1 MELTESQTRSLLINP
16 QLLAAGA
23 MVLLAAGIALS
34 RRVEPGIRVES
45 VTLAGDVPALRFIP
59 ADPGPRPVAL
69 LAHGVTA
76 SKETLFRFSEALAA
90 AGFLCVAVD
99 LPGHGASKR
108 RFAPGENAQTLER
121 VAAVLGRVDVYL
133 GHSMGAGAGAASVR
147 RGGLRP
153 QLFIAV
159 GAVPHLGGGGPPL
172 LLLAGRFEEA
182 VPTAWLKEQANARL
196 VLSPWSDH
204 ALEPYDPLLVNAAV
218 EAACATVGRPLPAE
232 ATRWG
237 WRLAGLGLGLLGA
250 LALALSL
257 PAKWP
262 RMASVRGVL
271 VAGIF
276 IATIALTA
284 GTWVGAAPHLRRAPV
299 GLAVATV
306 AWMVI
311 GGAGRLK
318 IPRWSF
324 PALAAAAAVGW
335 GTAGVYFLALMVG
348 LFALVLFA
356 GTLLGWLAA
365 RGATRRQGDI
375 AMATMVGYAVGQWMP
390 AMF

>member
-1 MELTESQTRSLLINP
+1 MKSGW
-16 QLLAAGA
+16 LAAGPV
-23 MVLLAAGIALS
+23 VLLAAGVALS
-34 RRVEPGIRVES
+34 HLVEPGVRVENVMLS
-45 VTLAGDVPALRFIP
+45 GNVPALRFVP
-59 ADPGPRPVAL
+59 ANPGPCPVAL

-99 LPGHGASKR
+99 LPGHGASGH
-108 RFAPGENAQTLER
+108 RFAPGENAATLEQ
-121 VAAVLGRVDVYL
+121 VAAVLGKVDVFL
-133 GHSMGAGAGAASVR
+133 GHSMGAGSGATSVR

-159 GAVPHLGGGGPPL
+159 GALPNLGIGDPPTL

-182 VPTAWLKEQANARL
+182 VPTSWLREQAHARL

-204 ALEPYDPLLVNAAV
+204 ALEPYDPRLVNAAV
-218 EAACATVGRPLPAE
+218 EAACAAVGRTPPPAP
-232 ATRWG
+232 TRWC
-237 WRLAGLGLGLLGA
+237 WRLAGLGLSLVGA
-250 LALALSL
+250 LGLALSL
-257 PAKWP
+257 PAHRP
-262 RMASVRGVL
+262 GLARVCGFL

-284 GTWVGAAPHLRRAPV
+284 GTWVGAAPHLGRIPV
-299 GLAVATV
+299 GLVVTAM
-306 AWMVI
+306 AWLVI
-311 GGAGRLK
+311 AGAGWLK

-324 PALAAAAAVGW
+324 PALAAAAALGC
-335 GTAGVYFLALMVG
+335 GAAGIYFVALFAG

-356 GTLLGWLAA
+356 GWVLGGLAA

-375 AMATMVGYAVGQWMP
+375 AMAIFVSYAIGQWMP
-390 AMF
+390 AIF